1 MNIQPALTLN
11 KKLFNNTVLL
21 AALGYF
27 VDIYDLMLFGI
38 VRTPSL
44 MALGYEGAEITSKGL
59 FLLNIQMAGMLLGG
73 IIWGICGDKKGRLK
87 VLYGSILLYSI
98 ATLLNGFV
106 NNLDQYAIL
115 RFIAGIGLAGELG
128 AGVTLISET
137 MTKEKRGYGTML
149 IATLGAFG
157 AISAVLIAKNF
168 SWQIAYFAG
177 GGLGILLLL
186 LRIGSYE
193 SGMFQK
199 MKNET
204 GGQNNFIKL
213 FTNKKLLG
221 KYFLCILGG
230 IPIWVILGL
239 LIILSP
245 EMSIIIGVSKPVSA
259 GAAILWVSVGM
270 AIGDF
275 AGGMLSQYFKNREK
289 VIIVY
294 ILFSFIVICT
304 YLYIRN
310 IDQSTFYFLCA
321 LLGVSCGY
329 WAVYVSMIAEQFG
342 TNIRAT
348 VATTIPNFVRA
359 MVIPITAL
367 YLFLSNEISIINAA
381 MIVASLCIAASVLS
395 LFLLRDTYGKD
406 LDYLEK

>member
-304 YLYIRN
+304 YL
-310 IDQSTFYFLCA
+310 
-321 LLGVSCGY
+321 
-329 WAVYVSMIAEQFG
+329 
-342 TNIRAT
+342 
-348 VATTIPNFVRA
+348 
-359 MVIPITAL
+359 
-367 YLFLSNEISIINAA
+367 
-381 MIVASLCIAASVLS
+381 
-395 LFLLRDTYGKD
+395 
-406 LDYLEK
+406 